1 MLLSLCINIAA
12 VLHVNVTA
20 AVYGWCHCHVQVV
33 PLLQVNVSVMCMSI
47 CVMLLLLFVNMA
59 VTANKCWRY
68 CGYCVQMLLF

>member
-1 MLLSLCINIAA
+1 MLLPLCINIAA

-47 CVMLLLLFVNMA
+47 IIICNA
-59 VTANKCWRY
+59 VATVRKYGCNC
-68 CGYCVQMLLF
+68 